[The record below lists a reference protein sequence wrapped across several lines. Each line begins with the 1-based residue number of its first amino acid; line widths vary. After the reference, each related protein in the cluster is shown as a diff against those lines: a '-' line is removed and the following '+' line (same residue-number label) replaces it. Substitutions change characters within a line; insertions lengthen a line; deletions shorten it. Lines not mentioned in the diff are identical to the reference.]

1 MSQVR
6 TRLYCHGLGDC
17 NLIGITQPDGG
28 TFWILIDC
36 GIHTSAKGGRET
48 IDAVVADIAAT
59 VTPPGGTP
67 RLDVVVATH
76 EHWDHISGFLTA
88 AAAFSK
94 FEVGEIWLGWTDDP
108 RDDQARALD
117 KYKGEALA
125 ALATAVVR
133 LRDDP
138 QQGALANGIEE
149 LLGFHFGL
157 KGERSRSAR
166 DALIALAPDRV
177 RYFEPGD
184 VAPLPKGLGVTA
196 YVLGPPRDLKML
208 GLRDSAKD
216 SYGIDAGWAMST
228 SLRNAFG
235 VEGGDLNMDA
245 DVASPFD
252 ESEGVPLSSLDID
265 AAAPSSLALFVR
277 NHYAG
282 PVAVESLPATAEGD
296 PDPPSR
302 DQQWRRIDSDWLGSA
317 ADVAMQLDDRTNN
330 TSLVLAFALAP
341 AGDVLLFA
349 ADAQI
354 GNWQTW
360 DSVKFTDGT
369 TGADLVRRTR
379 LYKVGHHGSSNA
391 TLKGA
396 VGKGGLE
403 AMMHPEL
410 IAFIPTDEA
419 MAKRVGWG
427 AIPAPELLV
436 RLGEKAKGGVI
447 RSDKHGAP
455 VWERVFDGGVAP
467 PRRRR
472 RGGSIS

>member
-1 MSQVR
+1 MSQVT

-17 NLIGITQPDGG
+17 NLLGIAKPTGG

-36 GIHTSAKGGRET
+36 GIHTSAKGGREA
-48 IDAVVADIAAT
+48 IDGVVADIFKT
-59 VTPPGGTP
+59 VAPTDGGPP
-67 RLDVVVATH
+67 RLDVIVATH

-88 AAAFSK
+88 APAFAR

-108 RDDQARALD
+108 RDAQARALD
-117 KYKGEALA
+117 RYKGEALA
-125 ALATAVVR
+125 ALATAAVK
-133 LRDDP
+133 LRADP

-149 LLGFHFGL
+149 LLGFHFGF

-166 DALIALAPDRV
+166 DALIAFAPDAV
-177 RYFEPGD
+177 RYLEPGD
-184 VAPLPKGLGVTA
+184 IAPLPKGLGVTA

-208 GLRDSAKD
+208 GLRDAAKD
-216 SYGIDAGWAMST
+216 SYGIDSGWAMAA

-235 VEGGDLNMDA
+235 VEGGDMNMDS

-252 ESEGVPLSSLDID
+252 ESEGVPLSSLDTD
-265 AAAPSSLALFVR
+265 AAAPTGLALFVR
-277 NHYAG
+277 DHYAG
-282 PVAVESLPATAEGD
+282 PANPALLPATKPGD

-302 DQQWRRIDSDWLGSA
+302 DQTWRRIDSDWLGSA

-330 TSLVLAFALAP
+330 TSVVLAFALAP
-341 AGDVLLFA
+341 GDDVLLFA

-360 DSVKFTDGT
+360 DSVKFPDGT
-369 TGADLVRRTR
+369 RGADLVRRTR

-391 TLKGA
+391 TLKGEA
-396 VGKGGLE
+396 GKGGLE

-410 IAFIPTDEA
+410 IAFVPTDEA

-427 AIPAPELLV
+427 AIPAPELLT

-447 RSDKHGAP
+447 RSDTLGAA
-455 VWERVFDGGVAP
+455 VWERVFDGGVAVRK
-467 PRRRR
+467 RRRR
-472 RGGSIS
+472 TA